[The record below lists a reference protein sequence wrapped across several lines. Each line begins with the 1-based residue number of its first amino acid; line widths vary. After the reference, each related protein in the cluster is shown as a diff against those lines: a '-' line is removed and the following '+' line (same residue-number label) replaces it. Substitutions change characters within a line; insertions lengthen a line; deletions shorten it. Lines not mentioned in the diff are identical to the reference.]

1 MLFLKQSPAVG
12 RGDTM
17 NHQKLVNVI
26 FVKMISPFNLPPNQ
40 CDQIWQNFDT
50 LAKISKTLAILTI
63 YFVFCKILNLL
74 WQLFMLLGE
83 ISSLKMAQCCTI
95 WSHCPNPSYDLL
107 TASHPSA
114 HDLASHSRVLAS
126 STTLDVV

>member
-1 MLFLKQSPAVG
+1 
-12 RGDTM
+12 M

-63 YFVFCKILNLL
+63 YLVFCKILNLL
-74 WQLFMLLGE
+74 WQLFYAIGRNFIVKNGPMLYHLVTLPQPFLRPPHGL
-83 ISSLKMAQCCTI
+83 SSFRA
-95 WSHCPNPSYDLL
+95 
-107 TASHPSA
+107 
-114 HDLASHSRVLAS
+114 
-126 STTLDVV
+126 